1 MKKNEMLLIGLDG
14 LAIIS
19 TTVLSAEATTR
30 TCINTLNKIQP
41 SSDLNDLKKK
51 NTRSMLF
58 WGGVAAGS
66 IIGSV
71 IVKQKILNLEE
82 EFVDDANTYEE
93 ELDDDTTIH
102 EEEHFVDDTTTH
114 EDVDITEDFK
124 EEP

>member
-14 LAIIS
+14 LVIIS
-19 TTVLSAEATTR
+19 TTALSAEATSR
-30 TCINTLNKIQP
+30 ICINTMNKIDP
-41 SSDLNDLKKK
+41 SLDFHDLKKK

-71 IVKQKILNLEE
+71 IVRQKILNLEE
-82 EFVDDANTYEE
+82 ESVDDANIYE
-93 ELDDDTTIH
+93 